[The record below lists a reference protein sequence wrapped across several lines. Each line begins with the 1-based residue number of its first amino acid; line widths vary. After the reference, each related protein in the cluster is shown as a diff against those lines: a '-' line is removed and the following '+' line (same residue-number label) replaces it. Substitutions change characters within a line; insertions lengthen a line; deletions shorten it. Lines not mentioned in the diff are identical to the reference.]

1 MACAPRKTLKCD
13 VLHFQ
18 ERDAG
23 ARRINSTEQE
33 HFLMELDGNIIK
45 VYIIIMEMKNNQHKP
60 PSLKMQ
66 FSSMRE
72 GPERCGAG
80 DDVSWWRLD

>member
-1 MACAPRKTLKCD
+1 MLP
-13 VLHFQ
+13 FQ

-23 ARRINSTEQE
+23 GSTTFSIGQE

-45 VYIIIMEMKNNQHKP
+45 VYIIIMEMKNNHHKP

>member
-1 MACAPRKTLKCD
+1 MLP
-13 VLHFQ
+13 FQ

-23 ARRINSTEQE
+23 GSTIFSMGQG
-33 HFLMELDGNIIK
+33 HFLMKLDGNIIK
-45 VYIIIMEMKNNQHKP
+45 AYIIIMEMKNNQHKP
-60 PSLKMQ
+60 PSFKMQ